1 MHQSGLIQ
9 FAEKRSTPLSRKRC
23 SVSEIQKVQAA
34 KAVALGLDELNG
46 AFFVLVVGMTASF
59 CTFLAEVII
68 GKFGKRLRIHKIQK
82 TSKKMTL

>member
-9 FAEKRSTPLSRKRC
+9 FAEKRSSPLSRKRC

-68 GKFGKRLRIHKIQK
+68 GKFGKRSWFRRIQQNSVIEC
-82 TSKKMTL
+82 